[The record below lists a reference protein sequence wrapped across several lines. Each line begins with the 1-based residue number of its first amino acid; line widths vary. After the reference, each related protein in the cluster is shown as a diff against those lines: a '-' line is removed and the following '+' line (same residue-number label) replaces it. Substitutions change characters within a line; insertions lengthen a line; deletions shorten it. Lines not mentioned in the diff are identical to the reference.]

1 MSGQSHV
8 PKNFLGALGAQQP
21 QPPPQ
26 QQPPQQQPPLPN
38 FNRMNQAFQTI
49 IQELSYLQNIPN
61 ANVIQALQTGQQN
74 IQQTL
79 NVIQQNMTTM
89 QQNMAMMQ
97 QNMQNMT
104 AMQQT
109 MQMTLATIQQ
119 NIQIVDMRSYY
130 RSVNSRITSENE
142 AIIAL
147 PNFQN
152 AYPNPFPINV
162 RNLRGL
168 TGQNLDTLLAFYGL
182 QVTGGL
188 DARQKRLA
196 KYLGIKLL

>member
-1 MSGQSHV
+1 M
-8 PKNFLGALGAQQP
+8 AQQP

-49 IQELSYLQNIPN
+49 IQELSYCIYKISLMRM
-61 ANVIQALQTGQQN
+61 LFK
-74 IQQTL
+74 L
-79 NVIQQNMTTM
+79 YRL
-89 QQNMAMMQ
+89 QNMAMMQ

>member
-1 MSGQSHV
+1 
-8 PKNFLGALGAQQP
+8 
-21 QPPPQ
+21 
-26 QQPPQQQPPLPN
+26 
-38 FNRMNQAFQTI
+38 
-49 IQELSYLQNIPN
+49 
-61 ANVIQALQTGQQN
+61 
-74 IQQTL
+74 
-79 NVIQQNMTTM
+79 
-89 QQNMAMMQ
+89 
-97 QNMQNMT
+97 
-104 AMQQT
+104 
-109 MQMTLATIQQ
+109 
-119 NIQIVDMRSYY
+119 MRSYY

>member
-1 MSGQSHV
+1 M
-8 PKNFLGALGAQQP
+8 AQQP
-21 QPPPQ
+21 QP
-26 QQPPQQQPPLPN
+26 PPQQQPPLPN

-89 QQNMAMMQ
+89 QQNMTAMQ
-97 QNMQNMT
+97 QNMT
-104 AMQQT
+104 VMQQT

-119 NIQIVDMRSYY
+119 NIQIVDTRSYY
-130 RSVNSRITSENE
+130 RSVNSRITGENE

-188 DARQKRLA
+188 DARQKCLA

>member
-1 MSGQSHV
+1 
-8 PKNFLGALGAQQP
+8 
-21 QPPPQ
+21 
-26 QQPPQQQPPLPN
+26 
-38 FNRMNQAFQTI
+38 
-49 IQELSYLQNIPN
+49 
-61 ANVIQALQTGQQN
+61 
-74 IQQTL
+74 
-79 NVIQQNMTTM
+79 MTTM
-89 QQNMAMMQ
+89 QQNM

-119 NIQIVDMRSYY
+119 NIQIVDTRSYY
-130 RSVNSRITSENE
+130 RSVNSRITGENE

-168 TGQNLDTLLAFYGL
+168 TGQNLDNLLVFYSL